1 MIGNMDDAIGVLR
14 SQRRVVGQ
22 RPWACHTPCVAA
34 TNDPEKKLR
43 AALAKRQRA
52 EQAVIEAR
60 AAERAAIVTALDEDG
75 LKQADVVRI
84 TGYTRETIRRLAD
97 AERRTRAA
105 S

>member
-1 MIGNMDDAIGVLR
+1 M
-14 SQRRVVGQ
+14 
-22 RPWACHTPCVAA
+22 AA

-97 AERRTRAA
+97 AERRARAA